1 MIVSAG
7 ALLAAAH
14 ELAAESGGPAA
25 YWRARIAEMNATL
38 ALASVIRCVLV
49 IAQRRPGNPGPY

>member
-38 ALASVIRCVLV
+38 ASVTRRVLV
-49 IAQRRPGNPGPY
+49 IAQRR

>member
-7 ALLAAAH
+7 ALLAAGH
-14 ELAAESGGPAA
+14 ELAAESGGHAA
-25 YWRARIAEMNATL
+25 HWRARIAEMNATL
-38 ALASVIRCVLV
+38 ASVIRRVLV